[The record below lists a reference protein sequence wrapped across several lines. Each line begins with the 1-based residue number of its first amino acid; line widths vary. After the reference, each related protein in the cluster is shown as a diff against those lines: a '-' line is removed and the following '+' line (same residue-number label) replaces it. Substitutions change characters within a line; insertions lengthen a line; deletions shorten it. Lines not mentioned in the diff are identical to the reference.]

1 MDEITIVYQD
11 RLGTNL
17 QKTLTKQ
24 GRLGVALYSQWR
36 AQLCEF
42 LAAGYGRAK
51 GLEFRWVRSTRET
64 VLIRC
69 ALFLMEATICQ
80 DRL

>member
-17 QKTLTKQ
+17 RKALTKQ
-24 GRLGVALYSQWR
+24 DRLGVALYSQWR

-51 GLEFRWVRSTRET
+51 GLEFRWVRRET